1 MSQNQLGYC
10 IILLFITTSAVLCS
24 TYLLITMTF
33 ERLCSIIWPLKAAS
47 FNTVKRAR
55 IIIACIFVT
64 CFSYSIPFLFITGNR
79 GKICIPN
86 KFASVT
92 VLGEFYYWLT
102 QIFIFIIPFSSLL
115 TMNSIIIYTLRK
127 RSKLNIPESQGQGQS
142 EGQTLKI
149 KHSEKQIF
157 TMLLLVTFTYL
168 ILNISM
174 RALNFYGNFYTGNTP
189 SYYAGFH
196 LTYQIGVQTFYT
208 NHAINFFLYVLSG
221 RKFRTDLMNLFVLR
235 QSNKNEIHQ
244 TTSSNDK

>member
-1 MSQNQLGYC
+1 MPPNELGYC
-10 IILLFITTSAVLCS
+10 IILVFITTSAVLCS

-55 IIIACIFVT
+55 IIIVCVFVS
-64 CFSYSIPFLFITGNR
+64 CFTYYIPFLFITGNNGR
-79 GKICIPN
+79 FCIPN

-102 QIFIFIIPFSSLL
+102 QIFMFIIPFSSLL
-115 TMNSIIIYTLRK
+115 TLNSIIIHILRK
-127 RSKLNIPESQGQGQS
+127 RSKLNISEPRGQGQN

-168 ILNISM
+168 ILSFSM
-174 RALNFYGNFYTGNTP
+174 RVLNFYRNFYTGSTP

-196 LTYQIGVQTFYT
+196 LIYQIGVQSFYT

-221 RKFRTDLMNLFVLR
+221 RKFKTDLMNLLISR
-235 QSNKNEIHQ
+235 KSNKNEI
-244 TTSSNDK
+244 TTWSNDN